1 MRFAPPLARFVVSAV
16 AAALLTATVVVAQTP
31 PAPPTLTPPAAS
43 GAPGGNSAPPAV
55 TTPGL
60 DLGPDLGVSDQGRR
74 GERRQGR
81 AAMGA
86 CRVDMQSLCGA
97 VERGKG
103 NKMRCLIENRTKASS
118 ECQTALA
125 AVEAGRAGKDAT
137 KADRRAQKRA
147 DRGGERGGRMAAC
160 RADTKAL
167 CADVERG
174 GGRKIA
180 CLRANEAKLTPDCAG
195 ALKSLPV
202 RPNKG

>member
-55 TTPGL
+55 TPPGL
-60 DLGPDLGVSDQGRR
+60 DLGVSDQGRR